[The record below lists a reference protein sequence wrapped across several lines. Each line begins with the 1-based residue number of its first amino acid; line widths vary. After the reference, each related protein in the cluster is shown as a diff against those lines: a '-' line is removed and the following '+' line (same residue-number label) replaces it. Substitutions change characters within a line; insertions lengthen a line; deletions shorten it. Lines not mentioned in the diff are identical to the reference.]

1 MTTHPINSDAT
12 QGVFPEIP
20 EVVERMRIIR
30 ASEAFLPVTPEE
42 THRAANLL
50 VDQHAGARHIGE
62 VLRHQVKARDT
73 RKAEITEQVG
83 YHDQTILDDISPTID
98 PSQGAR
104 RVLWTI
110 GQFAIRARSDRTM
123 LMALSRDAV
132 QVNNGT
138 RTVTEELTAY
148 QEGMVEYPNGFKYGL
163 PELIRFRDLA
173 RIADGRKGI
182 GQTLVHETVVDGDG
196 YLLGDVYTVAPN
208 QADVRS
214 YLDREIA
221 RLRLVDV
228 RKNIGPAI
236 TDQFNRE
243 RFWKSIL
250 QSVDSLQTSRELK
263 SVAHRILRSLDI
275 AKR

>member
-1 MTTHPINSDAT
+1 MTAPTIHQTSPERFI
-12 QGVFPEIP
+12 PEIP
-20 EVVERMRIIR
+20 EVVERMRFIR
-30 ASEAFLPVTPEE
+30 GSEHFLPVTPEE

-123 LMALSRDAV
+123 LMHLSKDATQISNGNRSVAEERQDV
-132 QVNNGT
+132 QDG
-138 RTVTEELTAY
+138 LT
-148 QEGMVEYPNGFKYGL
+148 EYPNGFKYGL
-163 PELIRFRDLA
+163 PELIRFRDLS
-173 RIADGRKGI
+173 RVADGRKVPE
-182 GQTLVHETVVDGDG
+182 QTKVHQILEDGDG
-196 YLLGDVYTVAPN
+196 YLIGDVYTVAPN
-208 QADVRS
+208 QDDVVA
-214 YLDREIA
+214 YLDHEIA
-221 RLRLVDV
+221 RLRLMDV
-228 RKNIGPAI
+228 RRNIGPAI
-236 TDQFNRE
+236 TDQYNRE
-243 RFWKSIL
+243 RFWRSIL
-250 QSVDSLQTSRELK
+250 ASVEGYQVSKELK
-263 SVAHRILRSLDI
+263 SVAHRILLSLDI